1 MPFFSEQSRKAAFA
15 RMGAMANPKSFH
27 DSYDKFNKKTDKDMY
42 SELDRR
48 LHKSPSELYKKADED
63 FREGYPVSIK
73 DIAFTEKTIK
83 MRHTPF
89 GLDSLDKFWFE
100 KKSKFS
106 KRSTEAVVDSYL
118 ESIPAPKRWSIH
130 SDDLRETM
138 MDKKLKEAIGNKF
151 AAVPSIHLD
160 IDPVKYNVGIVVEE
174 AIRSYDLNK
183 LYYDKYGITK
193 DDIID
198 IELAKNSF
206 LNQASN
212 VSIGQAA

>member
-1 MPFFSEQSRKAAFA
+1 MPFFSDRSRKAAFA

-27 DSYDKFNKKTDKDMY
+27 SEYDKFNKKTDSDMY
-42 SELDRR
+42 SELDSR
-48 LHKSPSELYKKADED
+48 LHKSPSELYKKADKD
-63 FREGYPVSIK
+63 FKEGYPTTVK
-73 DIAFTEKTIK
+73 DIAFTDKAMQMK
-83 MRHTPF
+83 HTPY

-118 ESIPAPKRWSIH
+118 EKIPAPQRWSIH
-130 SDDLRETM
+130 DDDLRETL

-151 AAVPSIHLD
+151 AEAPAIHLD
-160 IDPVKYNVGIVVEE
+160 IDPVKYNVGIVIEE
-174 AIRSYDLNK
+174 AIRSYDLNR

-198 IELAKNSF
+198 IELAKNNF

-212 VSIGQAA
+212 VSV